1 MIFKSDGRQ
10 NDLNGFL
17 DGGSHLH
24 GELRFEASFRV
35 DGKLTGSVESEGD
48 LIVGEAGEVDGE
60 VRAGQVFVSGTV
72 RGTIRALRRVQIAA
86 SGKVFAEIDTPS
98 LVIEDGATFEGHCSM
113 NREGS
118 AATPRLV
125 TPEGKPDAR
134 QRARANPS

>member
-1 MIFKSDGRQ
+1 MIFKSEGRQ

-35 DGKLTGSVESEGD
+35 DGRLTGSVESEGD

-72 RGTIRALRRVQIAA
+72 RGTIHALRRVQIAA

-113 NREGS
+113 NREG
-118 AATPRLV
+118 AAPRLV
-125 TPEGKPDAR
+125 SPEGTPDAR